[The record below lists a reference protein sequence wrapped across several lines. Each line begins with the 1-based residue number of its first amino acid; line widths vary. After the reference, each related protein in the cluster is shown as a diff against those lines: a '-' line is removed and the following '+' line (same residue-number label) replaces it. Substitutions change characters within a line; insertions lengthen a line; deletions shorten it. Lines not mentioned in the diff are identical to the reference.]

1 MLGSKIV
8 HENFT
13 FATLPLQKRTFQSF
27 EKIKFELKFKIFLI
41 KTSRIQALIA
51 SKNFVIR

>member
-27 EKIKFELKFKIFLI
+27 EKIKFELKFRIFLT